1 MTRQR
6 CKLFCECRGGA
17 RGCVR
22 KARLANSQISHCTS
36 GSKGPQLTAED
47 GSLFSP
53 QESGGKAFHNF
64 VPVRFRGRSG
74 IADQVHVHQELK
86 SFRRNQTLFR
96 RNQTLTIFAS
106 SSPISVGDRINSLE
120 SFLFCHTITEP
131 LELEGTSEGHLV
143 QLPCNEQG
151 HCR

>member
-22 KARLANSQISHCTS
+22 KAWLANSQISHCTS

-47 GSLFSP
+47 GSLFST
-53 QESGGKAFHNF
+53 QESGGKVFHNF
-64 VPVRFRGRSG
+64 VPARFRGRSG
-74 IADQVHVHQELK
+74 IADQELK

-106 SSPISVGDRINSLE
+106 SPTISVGDRINSLE

-151 HCR
+151 HRS